1 MPSTRSFSSKGNNR
15 KRRLFYPN
23 LSNRSSPRVAES
35 YTPAAGLGEKL
46 GNGNALGAGAGTAN
60 PGPAYN
66 SDLGE
71 DATIGGGGRGEL
83 GPWGPFVGAGC
94 HREGQ
99 EGFGRGRR
107 SEAVG
112 AGRRISRG

>member
-1 MPSTRSFSSKGNNR
+1 NNR